1 MSAGTF
7 ECRDCEQHYCIACDG
22 GEDSCP
28 KCSTG
33 PRCDDCAYDHEQEH
47 NREAKREEA

>member
-1 MSAGTF
+1 MSIYV
-7 ECRDCEQHYCIACDG
+7 CVDCDLSYCGSCES

-33 PRCDDCAYDHEQEH
+33 PRCLDCAYDHEDEH
-47 NREAKREEA
+47 KEQKDDEED